1 MLPVAPSKVN
11 PVELLSSQ
19 VLTDFV
25 EKYREQYSLIIFDS
39 VPVMGLADAPLL
51 SRIADATV
59 FIVEAN
65 RAHFGQAKTAIRR
78 LQSAGAR
85 IAGVVL
91 TKYRAAEAGMSYDY
105 QYQYYAYGERSK
117 D

>member
-1 MLPVAPSKVN
+1 
-11 PVELLSSQ
+11 
-19 VLTDFV
+19 
-25 EKYREQYSLIIFDS
+25 
-39 VPVMGLADAPLL
+39 MGLADAPLL
-51 SRIADATV
+51 SRIADATI

-65 RAHFGQAKTAIRR
+65 RAHYGQAKTAIRR
-78 LQSAGAR
+78 LLGAGAR

-105 QYQYYAYGERSK
+105 HYQYYAYGDRTK